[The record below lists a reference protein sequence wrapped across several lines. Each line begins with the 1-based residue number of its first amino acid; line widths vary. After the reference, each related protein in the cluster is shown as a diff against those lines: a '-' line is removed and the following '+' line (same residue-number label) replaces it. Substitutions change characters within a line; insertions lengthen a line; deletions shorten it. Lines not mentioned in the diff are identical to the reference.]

1 MSIRKVAQRYA
12 TALVDLALENKQQ
25 AVVQE
30 ELQALSELMQ
40 QVPELRAVFA
50 NPAINKHQ
58 KEHVLQSLLEKTKPS
73 QFTGNLLRLLLKNER
88 LHDLDEIYAAYV
100 QELDNRL
107 GITTAEVAT
116 ARPLTEDEG
125 RRLQAQLEQLTGKQV
140 RMQVRTDP
148 ELIGGVVA
156 RIGSE
161 IYDGSIRTQLE
172 HIRRQL
178 SQ

>member
-1 MSIRKVAQRYA
+1 
-12 TALVDLALENKQQ
+12 
-25 AVVQE
+25 
-30 ELQALSELMQ
+30 
-40 QVPELRAVFA
+40 
-50 NPAINKHQ
+50 
-58 KEHVLQSLLEKTKPS
+58 
-73 QFTGNLLRLLLKNER
+73 
-88 LHDLDEIYAAYV
+88 
-100 QELDNRL
+100 
-107 GITTAEVAT
+107 
-116 ARPLTEDEG
+116 LTEDEG

-148 ELIGGVVA
+148 ELIGGVIA